1 MKEFSLNNVSIEI
14 NDKASHLELVEH
26 RACNQLSYHYP
37 QDYKEL
43 YSLMKSKNIKQIVV
57 GSENLNKVI
66 DLIIGNKIG
75 IVLHATKVS

>member
-14 NDKASHLELVEH
+14 SNEPMHLELVEH
-26 RACNQLSYHYP
+26 KACNQLSYHYP

-43 YSLMKSKNIKQIVV
+43 YSLMKSLNIRQVVV

-66 DLIIGNKIG
+66 DLIIGNNIG
-75 IVLHATKVS
+75 IVLHATKIG

>member
-14 NDKASHLELVEH
+14 LDNPNHLELVEH

-37 QDYKEL
+37 RDYKEL
-43 YSLMKSKNIKQIVV
+43 YSFMKSKNIRQVVV

-75 IVLHATKVS
+75 IVLHATKIG